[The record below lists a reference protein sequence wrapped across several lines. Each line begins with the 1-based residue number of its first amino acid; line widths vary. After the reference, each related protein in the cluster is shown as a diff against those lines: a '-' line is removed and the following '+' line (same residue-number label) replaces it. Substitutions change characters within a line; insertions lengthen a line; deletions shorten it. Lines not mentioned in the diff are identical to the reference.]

1 MYCRYR
7 SLGLV
12 PVGFFGQLWDTV
24 VAIALT
30 RSLQSGHSNV
40 FIFDFGVSAVFVS
53 VIVMP
58 LVMGAIPNLYLRER
72 IERGGGELAVSIQEG
87 GLGVRID

>member
-58 LVMGAIPNLYLRER
+58 LVMGAIPNLYES
-72 IERGGGELAVSIQEG
+72 A
-87 GLGVRID
+87 

>member
-1 MYCRYR
+1 M
-7 SLGLV
+7 
-12 PVGFFGQLWDTV
+12 
-24 VAIALT
+24 AIALT

-58 LVMGAIPNLYLRER
+58 LVMGAIPNLYYLRER